1 MTPLTFDPDNH
12 GGTRVDLQK
21 LLTHKLAVQGNSG
34 SGKSW
39 LVRTLLEGTHGAVQ
53 HLVLDP
59 EGEFKTLRE
68 RFDDYVILAASGGD
82 LDITAETTGA
92 PVRALVKAGANIVL
106 DLSEFT
112 LGDRYETC
120 WGGVG
125 F

>member
-1 MTPLTFDPDNH
+1 MTTLTFDLDNH
-12 GGTRVDLQK
+12 DGLKVDLQK

-68 RFDDYVILAASGGD
+68 RFDDYVILA
-82 LDITAETTGA
+82 
-92 PVRALVKAGANIVL
+92 
-106 DLSEFT
+106 
-112 LGDRYETC
+112 
-120 WGGVG
+120 
-125 F
+125 